1 MRVIVIFLVGVVMLS
16 SCGLEKK
23 ASKSFGLGEYQT
35 SIDLYKKILEDEP
48 DNALANF
55 YVAESYQLSNRP
67 DESLP
72 YYERALARGLSSDS
86 LQQRALLN
94 YAFALKANARYDD
107 AREALSAA
115 IPNMEDEEFRQ
126 RAEEEYQNLQNFDRI
141 REKESYYRVKNLEEI
156 NSNAAEYSPVYNNG
170 ELYFTSNRN
179 DSRIY
184 KATGTPFTSIY
195 KVKTSGANVEMNT
208 LSSLPSVINSENTN
222 DGTVA
227 FSPDGRTMVYAKGNT
242 GKRKGGEDVDL
253 YITRYRNN
261 EWTDPRPLLIN
272 SKEYWDSSP
281 VFSQDGKTLY
291 FASNRP
297 GGEGGTD
304 IYSAK
309 MNSRGRFYNVR
320 NLGPEINTTGNEM
333 FPYVSE
339 DGALYFSSDGHPG
352 FGQLDLFV
360 ARRRDGKITVENL
373 GQPMNSSAD
382 DFGIYLFRLDRGFFT
397 SNREGGAGDDDIYT
411 FVNEDPDLR
420 IVNYFL
426 DGVTLTPG
434 DDGELNVL
442 SRVLVRLLDADGE
455 VLDEELTQ
463 DDGRFSFRIY
473 ENENYNLVAERQ
485 GGEEQFLNTRA
496 EYTTEGKAVNKDTL
510 TDLVTTVRFDTVM
523 VLEKIAVNKKFVL
536 ENIYYDLDEDYIRP
550 DAARELDKLVTIL
563 KDNPELKIEL
573 SSHTDDRNTEAY
585 NLDLSQRRA
594 RSAVEYLV
602 SQGIEPTRLEARG
615 YGESQLLIPNARTEE
630 EHQVNRRTEF
640 KILELG
646 DGRQR
651 STPLEFDEDRFFDDD
666 DQDEGNN

>member
-1 MRVIVIFLVGVVMLS
+1 MRILIVYLVLGGVLLS

-23 ASKSFGLGEYQT
+23 ASKSFELGQYQS
-35 SIDLYKKILEDEP
+35 SIDIYQKILEKDP
-48 DNALANF
+48 DDGLANF
-55 YVAESYQLSNRP
+55 YIAEAYRMSNRAE
-67 DESLP
+67 ESLP
-72 YYERALARGLSSDS
+72 YYEKALSSGLDNDS
-86 LQQRALLN
+86 IRMH
-94 YAFALKANARYDD
+94 YAFALKANAQYDK
-107 AREALSAA
+107 AREAMEIA
-115 IPNMEDEEFRQ
+115 IPGIEEEEYLK
-126 RAEEEYQNLQNFDRI
+126 RAEEEYANLTNFDKI
-141 REKESYYRVKNLEEI
+141 REKESYYRIKNLEEI
-156 NSNAAEYSPVYNNG
+156 NSASAEYSPVYNNG

-222 DGTVA
+222 DGAVA

-242 GKRKGGEDVDL
+242 GKRKGGLDVDL
-253 YITRYRNN
+253 YISRYRNG
-261 EWTDPRPLLIN
+261 EWTEPRALLIN

-297 GGEGGTD
+297 GGIGGTD
-304 IYSAK
+304 LYSAK

-320 NLGPEINTTGNEM
+320 SLGTEINTTGNEM

-360 ARRRDGKITVENL
+360 ARRKNGKTTVENL
-373 GQPMNSSAD
+373 GQPMNSEAD
-382 DFGIYLFRLDRGFFT
+382 DFGLYLFRLDRGFFT
-397 SNREGGAGDDDIYT
+397 SNRDGGAGDDDIYT

-426 DGVTLTPG
+426 DGVTMTPDPEADG
-434 DDGELNVL
+434 DLKVL
-442 SRVLVRLLDADGE
+442 PRVQVKLLDQEGE

-463 DDGRFSFRIY
+463 DDGRFSFRVY

-485 GGEEQFLNTRA
+485 GGEEQFLITRS
-496 EYTTEGKAVNKDTL
+496 EYTTMNKAINRDTL
-510 TDLVTTVRFDTVM
+510 TDLVTNVRFDTLM
-523 VLEKIAVNKKFVL
+523 VLEKIEKNKIFVL
-536 ENIYYDLDEDYIRP
+536 ENIYYDLDRDEIRT
-550 DAARELDKLVTIL
+550 DAAKELNKLVTIL
-563 KDNPELKIEL
+563 QDNPELKIEL
-573 SSHTDDRNTEAY
+573 SSHTDDRNTDAY
-585 NLDLSQRRA
+585 NLDLSERRA

-602 SQGIEPTRLEARG
+602 SQGIDPSRLVAKG
-615 YGESQLLIPNARTEE
+615 YGESQLLIPNAQTEE

-640 KILELG
+640 KILEVG
-646 DGRQR
+646 QIRQQ
-651 STPLEFDEDRFFDDD
+651 STPLEFDEDRFFDEEDD
-666 DQDEGNN
+666 GNN